1 MVGVTATAGL
11 SGNIC
16 MGASAV
22 AAQTWEPW
30 EEDKDLS
37 WAEYHSAGT
46 ANQFVSNDCDPSSL
60 DNGAGSTAANQNTN
74 QHHQP
79 DAASF
84 SLMLAICVNEISQ
97 KFSQYLENA
106 PTSTL
111 FLLKEFTS
119 ACASFIMVSS
129 PDIGMLNVCLQR
141 SFRWTHC
148 VSAPFTAVGEG
159 NSRPHLQFLWK
170 LSRNYID
177 TSNACRVQC
186 DSFQSNLLSDGLL
199 V

>member
-1 MVGVTATAGL
+1 MMVGVTATAGP

-16 MGASAV
+16 MGASAVAV

-46 ANQFVSNDCDPSSL
+46 ANQFVSNDCDPSSP

-74 QHHQP
+74 QQHQP

-84 SLMLAICVNEISQ
+84 SLLMLAICVNEISQ

-111 FLLKEFTS
+111 FLLKESTS
-119 ACASFIMVSS
+119 ACASFNMVSS
-129 PDIGMLNVCLQR
+129 MLN
-141 SFRWTHC
+141 
-148 VSAPFTAVGEG
+148 
-159 NSRPHLQFLWK
+159 
-170 LSRNYID
+170 
-177 TSNACRVQC
+177 ACP
-186 DSFQSNLLSDGLL
+186 
-199 V
+199 